1 MTNNANFSQWFTKV
15 AVGAALLLATG
26 IAALGQSRQVCG
38 WVKLRDG
45 ETVIAGETV
54 TAYAKKCGAG
64 TITDNQGYFR
74 LIVPDNFLG
83 NRLSVEFSLI
93 GYSTETVEVTLE
105 NGEPVYIEP
114 VTLDIQ
120 PLMLTAAY
128 KTRSGMPVADFI
140 LSQVWN
146 RAEANRKVMSSY
158 NADIRYSIT
167 THEIPVVAQALSG
180 VGRGAVKLAA
190 GFTDYGPL
198 VRYCLTHN
206 DVSATVTMGR
216 IVGYG
221 TVKDFNKKIVSTN
234 TKLPGEVVSTI
245 LSLPD
250 KVDLFGMVYDR
261 KNLWGESFAKTHTF
275 NLIGTYEYGD
285 KLVDVLFWTDR
296 NKVISVTLHVVE
308 EDWGILRAEVGREKE
323 VVRFECR
330 DVGNGIFMP
339 VSLTM
344 KPTMSLIRNSELPA
358 VIKYINENQFVP
370 KGIKKRSETVLT
382 ERYESGQDFNPYIT
396 LGFNINYANIR
407 M

>member
-1 MTNNANFSQWFTKV
+1 MNASFSQWFMKV
-15 AVGAALLLATG
+15 ALGVTMLLAIGAAAS
-26 IAALGQSRQVCG
+26 AQSRQICG
-38 WVKLRDG
+38 KVLLRDG
-45 ETVIAGETV
+45 DVTTAGETV

-64 TITDNQGYFR
+64 TITDNEGNFR
-74 LIVPDNFLG
+74 LPVPDTFLG
-83 NRLSVEFSLI
+83 NKLSVEFSLI
-93 GYSTETVEVTLE
+93 GYSTETVEVSLVKGEAVQLE
-105 NGEPVYIEP
+105 PII
-114 VTLDIQ
+114 LDVQ

-146 RAEANRKVMSSY
+146 KAESNRKVMASY
-158 NADIRYSIT
+158 NADIRYSIK

-180 VGRGAVKLAA
+180 VGRGAVKFAA

-198 VRYCLTHN
+198 VRYCLTHD

-234 TKLPGEVVSTI
+234 AKLPSDVTSTI

-296 NKVISVTLHVVE
+296 NRVISVTLHVVE

-330 DVGNGIFMP
+330 DIGNGIFMP

-344 KPTMSLIRNSELPA
+344 KPTMSLIRNRELPA
-358 VIKYINENQFVP
+358 VIKYINENEFVP
-370 KGIKKRSETVLT
+370 KGIKKRSEAVLT
-382 ERYESGQDFNPYIT
+382 ERYENGEDFNPYIT